1 MQAHLAPGLPARSA
15 DDPDHRRPLRVR
27 DQLILS
33 FYWFSL
39 NFQNAALF
47 PIVIP
52 LQIAIFVAPGTTGN
66 VQQAIFLAWL
76 GAIGACSALI
86 VQPIAGSISDHTRSR
101 FGRRRPYVV
110 AGSIVMLAGI
120 AAVGVARE
128 AVAFL
133 AGFVIMQLG
142 ANVVNATYQSLIP
155 DLVPDRQRGAASG
168 YMGLMTILGNVG
180 SLAIAGLLLSQVD
193 SHTLPDAVMNGV
205 DLFYL
210 LSGII
215 LAAGLIV
222 TAFCVRETA
231 LRRRSS
237 REHADL
243 RQTMQRWLGPW
254 QHHNFTWVFCTRAA
268 VMLGLTLF
276 MTYIEY
282 YFATISPGQQFVMQ
296 TAVVALLA
304 LFGAVCSAFVLGVA
318 SDRWGRVT
326 IVCFSTACMAIPAL
340 AFVLSPGS
348 IPLWP
353 LGILF
358 GVGYGAYTSVDWA
371 LAIDALPA
379 AETVGRDM
387 GLWSLASNLPA
398 LLAPLLGGAVIKLGD
413 AAGQID
419 LGYRAVFALAAVFLV
434 LGAVFVLGVH
444 EEHHHGEHHRP
455 APEVGG

>member
-1 MQAHLAPGLPARSA
+1 MQSHPRSA
-15 DDPDHRRPLRVR
+15 DDPDQRLSLRVR
-27 DQLILS
+27 DHLTLS
-33 FYWFSL
+33 CYWFSL

-52 LQIAIFVAPGTTGN
+52 LQIAIFIAPGTTGN
-66 VQQAIFLAWL
+66 AQQAIFLAWL
-76 GAIGACSALI
+76 GVFGACSALI
-86 VQPIAGSISDHTRSR
+86 VQPIAGSLSDHTPGR
-101 FGRRRPYVV
+101 FGRRRPYIL
-110 AGSIVMLAGI
+110 AGSVTMLAGI
-120 AAVGVARE
+120 AMVGFARE
-128 AVAFL
+128 AGAFL
-133 AGFVIMQLG
+133 IGFMIMQLG

-155 DLVPDRQRGAASG
+155 DLVPHRQRGAASG

-180 SLAIAGLLLSQVD
+180 SLAIAGLLLSQVGN
-193 SHTLPDAVMNGV
+193 HTPPDAIMNGV
-205 DLFYL
+205 DIFYL
-210 LSGII
+210 LSGIM

-222 TAFCVRETA
+222 TACFVHETS
-231 LRRRSS
+231 LRRRPV
-237 REHADL
+237 REQLDL
-243 RQTMQRWLGPW
+243 RHVVHHWLGPW
-254 QHHNFTWVFCTRAA
+254 QHHNFAWVFCTRAA

-296 TAVVALLA
+296 TAIVALLA

-326 IVCFSTACMAIPAL
+326 IVCFATACMAIPAL

-348 IPLWP
+348 VPLWP

-398 LLAPLLGGAVIKLGD
+398 LLAPLLGGIVITLGNS
-413 AAGQID
+413 AGQIE
-419 LGYRAVFALAAVFLV
+419 LGYRAVFALAAVFLA

-444 EEHHHGEHHRP
+444 EERHHGEHHQP
-455 APEVGG
+455 VEVSG